1 MSIKFKPIYTRYL
14 QFKVFARILF
24 VRVPYLV
31 ILSFQGEWQQ
41 DCFRAKDQHEKRDIS
56 SWICPF
62 FLVSI
67 LCLSCVYPVS
77 HHSPHSIHPDSHIIR
92 IVSDSFRLNAAR
104 MKRAC
109 HLLRSTLMSV
119 GFSDMLYFSKK
130 FRAYTGVSPTDY
142 RKQIQKKY

>member
-1 MSIKFKPIYTRYL
+1 MSIKFDKFKPIYTRYL

-62 FLVSI
+62 S
-67 LCLSCVYPVS
+67 LCLSYVYPVS
-77 HHSPHSIHPDSHIIR
+77 HD
-92 IVSDSFRLNAAR
+92 SDSP
-104 MKRAC
+104 K
-109 HLLRSTLMSV
+109 
-119 GFSDMLYFSKK
+119 
-130 FRAYTGVSPTDY
+130 SPEI
-142 RKQIQKKY
+142 QILSS